1 MSGVRPSHRPPL
13 SLSRVEFCVF
23 AQLSAGPS
31 CRTVG
36 AKDKVSDMT
45 LSMYQASVPAFVQT
59 LRALDTILSK
69 AAAYAEAGS
78 FNAAVLLK
86 ARLYPD
92 MLASTQQVQI
102 ATDLAKGAAGRLAG
116 VSVPSYED
124 TELTFPELKE
134 RVARA

>member
-1 MSGVRPSHRPPL
+1 MSG
-13 SLSRVEFCVF
+13 FCPG
-23 AQLSAGPS
+23 L
-31 CRTVG
+31 C
-36 AKDKVSDMT
+36 SD
-45 LSMYQASVPAFVQT
+45 

-69 AAAYAEAGS
+69 ASAYAEAGS
-78 FNAAVLLK
+78 FNAAALLN

-92 MLASTQQVQI
+92 MLAFTQQVQI
-102 ATDLAKGAAGRLAG
+102 ATDHAKGAAARLSG